1 MKGVDRQST
10 FVDTAKVF
18 MWDLF
23 FRFVLFMG
31 RLRYP
36 IKKEHVRGKLHVEK
50 SNSEI
55 HSPKSI
61 QKEETLEEIIKQLV
75 SLEEE
80 LRKMNES
87 DSLLIYEVARED
99 KFAWIEA
106 RRARIQSYCTSVP
119 FNESDPSHMK
129 EAARNYREALQKR
142 LQEYE

>member
-36 IKKEHVRGKLHVEK
+36 IKKDSVSRKLHVKK
-50 SNSEI
+50 SVQEMSE
-55 HSPKSI
+55 P
-61 QKEETLEEIIKQLV
+61 QGLPKEETLEEIIKQVVRLEGELRQKNESDALLIFDV
-75 SLEEE
+75 EREEE
-80 LRKMNES
+80 L
-87 DSLLIYEVARED
+87 
-99 KFAWIEA
+99 AWIEA
-106 RRARIQSYCTSVP
+106 RRKRIQSYSTFVP
-119 FNESDPSHMK
+119 FNESDPSQMK